1 MTYNV
6 FDGTLNLALSIY
18 PLQAE
23 KAEKDIADDATA
35 DLQPKKKSLLGA
47 LCTELD
53 VWYVFRVPTNIAW
66 YQQLLLRRIAI

>member
-53 VWYVFRVPTNIAW
+53 V
-66 YQQLLLRRIAI
+66 